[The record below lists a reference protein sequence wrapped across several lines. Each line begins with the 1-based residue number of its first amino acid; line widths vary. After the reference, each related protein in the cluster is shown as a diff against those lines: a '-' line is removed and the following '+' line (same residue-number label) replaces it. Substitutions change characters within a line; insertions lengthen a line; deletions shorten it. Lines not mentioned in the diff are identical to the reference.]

1 MSVSARTH
9 WSPLPLLIALVSGL
23 LLLGCLSSTD
33 SEGPS
38 AGTADTALPASVA
51 DTATFAAGC
60 FWCAEAAFDKPEGVA
75 ATISGFAGGEVANP
89 SYKEV
94 SRGRTDHT
102 EVVQVI
108 YDSSRV
114 DYEHLLR
121 VYWHNVDPFDGNGQ
135 FCDRGSQYRPAIF
148 THNTRQQRL
157 AEQSKEAVASR
168 FDQSIAVEIEPLE
181 AFYPAEEYHQ
191 NFYDKNPQ
199 RYKRY
204 VQGCGR
210 YDRLEEIWGERAR
223 SAAPLT
229 AE

>member
-1 MSVSARTH
+1 MNVSSRIS
-9 WSPLPLLIALVSGL
+9 WSILPLFIAAGSGL

-33 SEGPS
+33 SEGQS
-38 AGTADTALPASVA
+38 AVMPDTTLPASVA

-60 FWCAEAAFDKPEGVA
+60 FWCVEAAFDNPEGVA

-89 SYKEV
+89 SYNEV
-94 SRGRTDHT
+94 SRGRTNHT

-121 VYWHNVDPFDGNGQ
+121 VYWHNVDPFDGDGQ
-135 FCDRGSQYRPAIF
+135 FCDRGSQYRPAIYA
-148 THNTRQQRL
+148 HDTRQLRL
-157 AEQSKEAVASR
+157 AEESKEEVASR
-168 FDQSIAVEIEPLE
+168 FDQSIAVEIEPLD

-191 NFYDKNPQ
+191 DFYKKNPQ

-204 VQGCGR
+204 VNGCGR
-210 YDRLEEIWGERAR
+210 YDRLEEIWGEHAR